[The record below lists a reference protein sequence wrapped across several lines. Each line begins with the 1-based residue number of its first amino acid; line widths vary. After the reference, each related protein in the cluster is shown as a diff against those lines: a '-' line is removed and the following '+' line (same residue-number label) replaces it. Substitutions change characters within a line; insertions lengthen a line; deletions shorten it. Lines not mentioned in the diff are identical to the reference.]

1 MLELNAAPDK
11 SNCWTG
17 GVTQG
22 SKCAPVFYIDSC
34 FQRIIIVSLM
44 LQSSVLNISFCLE
57 IIFSKLTLSDRLK
70 GPLRLISSAQQT
82 TKLLF
87 LLVQDQN
94 LLAMGNRTWVF
105 SCPVFARESYSCT
118 MPTKFVALK
127 ICGCLS

>member
-1 MLELNAAPDK
+1 
-11 SNCWTG
+11 
-17 GVTQG
+17 
-22 SKCAPVFYIDSC
+22 
-34 FQRIIIVSLM
+34 M

-57 IIFSKLTLSDRLK
+57 IIFSKLTLSDRLT
-70 GPLRLISSAQQT
+70 GPLRLISSVQQT

>member
-22 SKCAPVFYIDSC
+22 SKCAPGFYIDSC

-57 IIFSKLTLSDRLK
+57 IIFSKLTLSDRLM

-118 MPTKFVALK
+118 MPTKFVALE
-127 ICGCLS
+127 ICRCLS